1 MFIKNNCLTWVFDL
15 TIVWYNKQM
24 ITLHYSISIN
34 TPLEKVWNT
43 MLDDKT
49 YREWTSVFMPGSY
62 YDGSWEKG
70 SIIKF
75 LAPDEEG
82 KLGGMLGKIAANRP
96 HEFISIEYL
105 GMIIN
110 GVEDTTSEEVKKW
123 AGAHE
128 EYSFDH
134 TNGVT
139 EVHVTLDL
147 AEDMADMFN
156 ESWPKALTK
165 LKDLCEK

>member
-1 MFIKNNCLTWVFDL
+1 MKSSNFAQMFDL
-15 TIVWYNKQM
+15 SIVWYNNQM

-34 TPLEKVWNT
+34 APLEKVWNT

-75 LAPDEEG
+75 LAPDEDG

-96 HEFISIEYL
+96 HEFISIEYI
-105 GMIIN
+105 GMVLN

-123 AGAHE
+123 VGSHE
-128 EYSFDH
+128 EYSFVH
-134 TNGVT
+134 INGVT

-156 ESWPKALTK
+156 DSWPKALAK